1 MAKKKTEEPEELRS
15 VVSAPVGLKQTYY
28 DLFVQSYNRVSSVP
42 FVSKVITLE
51 DTMNRPELIKYYQ
64 NWLNAN

>member
-1 MAKKKTEEPEELRS
+1 MAKKKQEDPQELRS
-15 VVSAPVGLKQTYY
+15 VVSAPASLKQTYY
-28 DLFVQSYNRVSSVP
+28 DLFVQAYNRIGKVP